1 MGAMRVTTRLLI
13 DRSLRHIN
21 LQSSRIL
28 DLQEQLATGLRVNR
42 PADDPIAARRAVNT
56 RSWLEKNEQYL
67 ANITYVTPVVGETNS
82 SIETALSYF
91 NRAWELTVQGSNGTY
106 SQTQLDNIALEI
118 NQTLEGIFNTANHE
132 TNGRYIFGGTRTSAP
147 PYEAARDANGKITA
161 VTYVG
166 NTDAIHVAVSD
177 LLNLQYNEPG
187 TTVFSENQ
195 DIFQTLIDVRDNLR
209 AGDQAALGSLRL
221 PEMETVQEQLV
232 SSLARVGSVQNR
244 LERTT
249 EEYENFNLQLEI
261 HRSDMVDADFATV
274 VTELN
279 AQTNAFQAALYA
291 ASQAIQPS
299 LMNFVE

>member
-1 MGAMRVTTRLLI
+1 MGAMRVTTRSLI

-21 LQSSRIL
+21 LQSSRL
-28 DLQEQLATGLRVNR
+28 LGLQEQLASGLRVNR

-67 ANITYVTPVVGETNS
+67 ANINFVTPVVEETNA

-118 NQTLEGIFNTANHE
+118 DQILEGIFNTANHE
-132 TNGRYIFGGTRTSAP
+132 TNDRYIFSGTRTSAP
-147 PYEAARDANGKITA
+147 PYEATRDANGEITA

-166 NTDAIHVAVSD
+166 NTEPIRVAVSD

-187 TTVFSENQ
+187 ATVFSENQ

-209 AGDQAALGSLRL
+209 AGDQTAIQSLRL
-221 PEMETVQEQLV
+221 PEMETVQGQLV

-261 HRSDMVDADFATV
+261 HLSDLVDADFAEV

-291 ASQAIQPS
+291 ASQAVRPS
-299 LMNFVE
+299 LMNYVE

>member
-147 PYEAARDANGKITA
+147 PYEAARDANGEITA
-161 VTYVG
+161 VAYVG

>member
-1 MGAMRVTTRLLI
+1 MRVTTRLLI

-67 ANITYVTPVVGETNS
+67 ANITFVTPVVEETNS

-132 TNGRYIFGGTRTSAP
+132 TNGRYIFAGTRTSAP
-147 PYEAARDANGKITA
+147 PYEATRDANGEITA
-161 VTYVG
+161 VTYIG

-187 TTVFSENQ
+187 TTVFSEHQ

-221 PEMETVQEQLV
+221 PEMEAVQEQLV

-261 HRSDMVDADFATV
+261 HRSDMVDADFAEV
-274 VTELN
+274 MTELN

-291 ASQAIQPS
+291 ASQAIRPS

>member
-67 ANITYVTPVVGETNS
+67 ANITFVTPVVEETNS

-132 TNGRYIFGGTRTSAP
+132 TNGRYIFAGTRTSAP
-147 PYEAARDANGKITA
+147 PTKRHVMQTAR
-161 VTYVG
+161 
-166 NTDAIHVAVSD
+166 S
-177 LLNLQYNEPG
+177 P
-187 TTVFSENQ
+187 
-195 DIFQTLIDVRDNLR
+195 R
-209 AGDQAALGSLRL
+209 
-221 PEMETVQEQLV
+221 
-232 SSLARVGSVQNR
+232 
-244 LERTT
+244 
-249 EEYENFNLQLEI
+249 
-261 HRSDMVDADFATV
+261 
-274 VTELN
+274 
-279 AQTNAFQAALYA
+279 
-291 ASQAIQPS
+291 
-299 LMNFVE
+299 

>member
-67 ANITYVTPVVGETNS
+67 ANITFVTPVVEETNS

-132 TNGRYIFGGTRTSAP
+132 TNGRYIFAGTRTSAP
-147 PYEAARDANGKITA
+147 PYEATRDANGEITA
-161 VTYVG
+161 VTYIG

-187 TTVFSENQ
+187 TTVFSEHQ

-221 PEMETVQEQLV
+221 PEMEAVQEQLV

-261 HRSDMVDADFATV
+261 HRSDMVDADFAEV
-274 VTELN
+274 MTELN

-291 ASQAIQPS
+291 ASQAIRPS